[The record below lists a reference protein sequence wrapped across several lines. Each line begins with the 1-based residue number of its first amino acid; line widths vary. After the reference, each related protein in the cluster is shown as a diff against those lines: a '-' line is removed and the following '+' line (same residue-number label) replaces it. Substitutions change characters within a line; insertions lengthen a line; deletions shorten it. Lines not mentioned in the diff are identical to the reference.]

1 MPDYPSTNPSGI
13 PYHRI
18 LFSILTLLV
27 HEPTLVQA
35 CLVGCLTSMTFT
47 SYWTTLTFLLSS
59 PPYSYSN
66 LIIGLFALI
75 GILGMSFGPPFSRF
89 VIDRFVPLF
98 SVIVGELF
106 CLTGIVIGTYTVP
119 HTVAGPVVQAFML
132 DIGLQTSQIANRSAI
147 YTIAPKARNRVN
159 TAYMVNVFVGQLVGT
174 AAGNALY
181 AHGGWVRSGSAS
193 VGFVGAALVFCF
205 ARGPWEKGW
214 VGWSGGWGLRRR
226 DLAGPGAAAGTGG
239 QGTGTGDDEEKGPGA
254 AGPTAGSG
262 TGAGDDEEKGRGLE
276 MARGG
281 MGAVDAGGEK
291 DGNVD
296 AEAKGEEP
304 GPAKGQQ
311 GGSAAG
317 IVA

>member
-1 MPDYPSTNPSGI
+1 M
-13 PYHRI
+13 
-18 LFSILTLLV
+18 
-27 HEPTLVQA
+27 
-35 CLVGCLTSMTFT
+35 
-47 SYWTTLTFLLSS
+47 
-59 PPYSYSN
+59 
-66 LIIGLFALI
+66 
-75 GILGMSFGPPFSRF
+75 
-89 VIDRFVPLF
+89 
-98 SVIVGELF
+98 
-106 CLTGIVIGTYTVP
+106 
-119 HTVAGPVVQAFML
+119 
-132 DIGLQTSQIANRSAI
+132 
-147 YTIAPKARNRVN
+147 
-159 TAYMVNVFVGQLVGT
+159 
-174 AAGNALY
+174 
-181 AHGGWVRSGSAS
+181 RSGSAS

-214 VGWSGGWGLRRR
+214 VGWRGGWGLRRR

-239 QGTGTGDDEEKGPGA
+239 QGTRTGDDEEKGPGA

-291 DGNVD
+291 DGNVA

-304 GPAKGQQ
+304 SPAKGQQ